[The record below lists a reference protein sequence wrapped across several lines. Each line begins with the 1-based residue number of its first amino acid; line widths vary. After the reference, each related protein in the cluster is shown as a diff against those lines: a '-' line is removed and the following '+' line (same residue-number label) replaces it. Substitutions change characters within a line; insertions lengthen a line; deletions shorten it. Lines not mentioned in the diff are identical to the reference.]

1 MKNRIGSIIASLFFL
16 CGAVIFSFLFFN
28 CINEY
33 QKYNVTIEE
42 LNYEKLTFDRYV
54 KSKVGDT
61 YEIYF
66 MEYDFPFEIDGITQ
80 RELNKKQ
87 LRNLESGDILDVYYR
102 NSDSKKYTYEICELK
117 DEDISYLNFNDYLST
132 NKANEITGII
142 VCPILILIGIGISS
156 FFIFVCFK
164 LKWFYRGVQLL
175 NVLPLGGA

>member
-1 MKNRIGSIIASLFFL
+1 MKNRIGSIIAALFFL
-16 CGAVIFSFLFFN
+16 CEAVMFSFLFVN

-42 LNYEKLTFDRYV
+42 LNYEKLTFDRYEQIV
-54 KSKVGDT
+54 KSKAGDT

-87 LRNLESGDILDVYYR
+87 LKNLESGDILDVYYR

-117 DEDISYLNFNDYLST
+117 DDVINYLDFNDYLSV
-132 NKANEITGII
+132 NKTNEITGII
-142 VCPILILIGIGISS
+142 ICPILVLIGIG
-156 FFIFVCFK
+156 
-164 LKWFYRGVQLL
+164 
-175 NVLPLGGA
+175 LGGFFVFICIKLR